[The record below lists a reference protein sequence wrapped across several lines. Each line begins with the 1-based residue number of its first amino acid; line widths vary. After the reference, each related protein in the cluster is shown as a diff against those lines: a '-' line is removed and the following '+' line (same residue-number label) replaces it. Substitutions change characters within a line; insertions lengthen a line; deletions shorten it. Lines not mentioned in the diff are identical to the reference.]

1 MDFERCNC
9 VFAVSTKLNKHLI
22 DQTVAGLPEGAS
34 GFYYYYYYYY
44 YHYYCNRSH
53 DHYHCYYYYYYSW

>member
-9 VFAVSTKLNKHLI
+9 VFEVSTKLNKHLI

-34 GFYYYYYYYY
+34 GFYYYYY
-44 YHYYCNRSH
+44 HCYCNRSH
-53 DHYHCYYYYYYSW
+53 DHYHCYYYYYW